1 MDPLKN
7 IENQINSINERNKK
21 VEADK
26 AWETSNFRVFS
37 ICLITYIIAS
47 LILYFIGNQNFLRN
61 ALLPVVGY
69 FLSTQ
74 SLPIIKDWWIK
85 RNIK

>member
-7 IENQINSINERNKK
+7 IENQINFINERNKK

-37 ICLITYIIAS
+37 ICLITYIVAS
-47 LILYFIGNQNFLRN
+47 LVLCFIGNQNFLLN
-61 ALLPVVGY
+61 AFIPTIGY

-74 SLPIIKDWWIK
+74 SLPIIKNWWIEK
-85 RNIK
+85 NLK